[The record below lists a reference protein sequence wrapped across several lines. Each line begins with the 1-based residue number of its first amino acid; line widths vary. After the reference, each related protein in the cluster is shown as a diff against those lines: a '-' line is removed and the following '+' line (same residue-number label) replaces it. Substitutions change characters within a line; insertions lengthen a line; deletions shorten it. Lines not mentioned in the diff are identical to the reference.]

1 MAIPKCIQQDMQI
14 AVRLRAKG
22 EYKKAAARLR
32 LVHNML
38 KQHRLALEQ
47 ELAEGLT
54 GVVEGLEA
62 VDAEIALIKEA
73 AGK

>member
-1 MAIPKCIQQDMQI
+1 MAIPKGIQQDMQI
-14 AVRLRAKG
+14 AVRLREKG

-32 LVHNML
+32 LVHNRL

-47 ELAEGLT
+47 ERAEGLT

-62 VDAEIALIKEA
+62 VNAEIALIKEA